1 MGLGI
6 RANGKVYK
14 RCLRKMVGQAKFSQV
29 SEVGKGEEVLPGRDG
44 QIRGAVVRLGTR
56 NQQSTRIRQPVY
68 PLEVQE
74 ATKGSDQPMNT
85 NIGSSDQ
92 FTAPQLSTEAEDTRR
107 RSRRIAANHS
117 DDKRQLLTLSTA
129 LSVDHSGQLEEGV
142 VNVIH
147 YCIPCIT

>member
-14 RCLRKMVGQAKFSQV
+14 RCLRKIVGQAKFSQV

-107 RSRRIAANHS
+107 RSRRIPFWSTGGGCCERYSLLHS
-117 DDKRQLLTLSTA
+117 LYHMGLQRDC
-129 LSVDHSGQLEEGV
+129 H
-142 VNVIH
+142 
-147 YCIPCIT
+147 